1 MHASYNMT
9 FCPKGD
15 TPFWKLLYNFFFLC
29 LWKLMSRE
37 RDEGGSTT
45 KVKKN
50 DIINGSFLSI
60 FMDVDRVG
68 VAMFLMV
75 LCFIGAMGDVF
86 LTPLMTFLTARL
98 MKTVGNVSS
107 LTLDSSL
114 INYYLLLSSF
124 FLDAHV
130 LFIRI
135 NLIIVYIKKND
146 ISPPTKYYHD
156 RNNCTVI

>member
-135 NLIIVYIKKND
+135 NLIIVYILRKMIFHHQQNT
-146 ISPPTKYYHD
+146 IMIET
-156 RNNCTVI
+156 TAL